1 MSTYDCS
8 PKGHQHSFSI
18 PYETYFLILNS
29 STLKCPGMERIFHIY
44 ILTIMESLVY
54 ASLFLKRT
62 YNLTNDW
69 EHLPSSSICISIY
82 EEFIFESCW
91 CHWWKKEW
99 ITSIT
104 YLQSQSSMRIYNSDI
119 VKHQTLE
126 LKPASTTKLDR
137 WRFCSNPTVCSS
149 QIINRTGVCL
159 RTNSIISGVDMTSC
173 NKCIIRILYIYP
185 IIIRWIKVTIYGN
198 VRNVC
203 IKALYYVQTAI
214 TKALIRLL
222 IQQKRIEKR

>member
-8 PKGHQHSFSI
+8 HKGHQHSFSI

-82 EEFIFESCW
+82 EEFIFESCDVIDGR
-91 CHWWKKEW
+91 KNELPP
-99 ITSIT
+99 S
-104 YLQSQSSMRIYNSDI
+104 RICSPNPLWESTIVILSNTRPLNSNQLALPSLIAED
-119 VKHQTLE
+119 
-126 LKPASTTKLDR
+126 
-137 WRFCSNPTVCSS
+137 F
-149 QIINRTGVCL
+149 
-159 RTNSIISGVDMTSC
+159 
-173 NKCIIRILYIYP
+173 
-185 IIIRWIKVTIYGN
+185 
-198 VRNVC
+198 VR
-203 IKALYYVQTAI
+203 
-214 TKALIRLL
+214 
-222 IQQKRIEKR
+222 IQQSVAVKL